1 MKFNQYIFNKIISID
16 ITNLINLYSNVFY
29 VCFLYYIQANDN
41 QVENYPVLVNP
52 EGPLYS
58 KAVGIRFKV

>member
-1 MKFNQYIFNKIISID
+1 MKSDQYIFIKVISFD
-16 ITNLINLYSNVFY
+16 ITNLINLYSNEFY
-29 VCFLYYIQANDN
+29 VYFIFYIQANDN

-58 KAVGIRFKV
+58 KSVGIRFKV